1 MDLMQVG
8 SSFGFPAIMCILLFR
23 KMEKQET
30 RYLNNENSLRKVIAD
45 NTKAIIELKNQLQK
59 RSENNGE

>member
-30 RYLNNENSLRKVIAD
+30 RYLNNETSLRKVIAD